1 MSEIETEKI
10 NYQPLEILQKRP
22 IPKPFTQVNV
32 QIKNNNTYLPV
43 DTDIQDAQAID
54 ADLQSVT
61 IEKEIPNTI
70 LNNELENFAQKNPE
84 KRPKNFIIDK
94 RNNNLV
100 NRNLILERI
109 FNHNNVDIQ
118 TAKQDTLVKEVRE
131 PGIEFVEKNEVIKP
145 VRKLIIKPTIKEIP
159 EPEPIETE
167 KSVIKPTKTK
177 LKIKNVD
184 IVENLDD
191 VDLTTAIIR
200 TQKVSDRLPKEKEK
214 IIMKTSSYYMNN
226 RKLFVEKMNSLFQPY
241 SRELYENNET
251 ISCNKGQS
259 NTFELLTHQKVV
271 RDYLNIYTPY
281 RGLLLYHGLGSGK
294 TCTSIAI
301 AEGMKSNKPV
311 FVMTPASLKSNF
323 FSELKKC
330 GDHMF
335 KKNQFWEFVSIDG
348 KPDMVNVLAKAL
360 SVSTAYVRKNG
371 GAWLLNVNKEPNY
384 DTLTVNEQEQL
395 DDQLNEMILVKYKH
409 RNYNGLNE
417 NQLKEMTGNGTRN
430 PFDNHVVVID
440 EAHNFVSRI
449 VNRLKDK
456 KSLAYRL
463 YEYLLSATNVKIVML
478 TGTPIINYPNEIAV
492 LFNILRGYITTW
504 TIPIE
509 WEKNDKMDSERV
521 LKMLDDGKMKTFD
534 QITYSDNKITI
545 TRNPFGF
552 INTKKR
558 GVAKGTKKKGGAP
571 LRKSRKTGV
580 KKMSFNEITGLDS
593 DPRVFVDDRIHV
605 GGDVFEKYNG
615 VKLDDSGN
623 LSNED
628 FIKQIIKILKKNGVR
643 VLEKQIVI
651 TNNKCLH
658 DSPDAFQNNF
668 VDVDTENAKN
678 INLLQRRILGLVS
691 YFKSA
696 QEELL
701 PEYVTTEEGDI
712 YHVVKTE
719 MTDHQFSV
727 YEKIRKEENDKDKR
741 MKTFKRMQKGDDLLN
756 ISSTYRI
763 FSRAACN
770 FVFPAGIERPIPNV
784 KETVE
789 KIDESIVD
797 TLSSKQSIDLNQN
810 LEDSDEKEDSI
821 DEKEEQLYM
830 KRIEK
835 AMNDVNANKE
845 NSDEK
850 MFLSRTELINYS
862 PKFAK
867 ILENLTDLE
876 NEGLHLIYSHFRTI
890 EGIGILRL
898 ILLANGFAEF
908 KIKKVDGVW
917 MIDELEE
924 DKDKP
929 KFVLYT
935 GTETVEEKEIIRNI
949 YNSMWTYVPGSIVEQ
964 LKMKNENNHLGEI
977 IKIIMITSSGAEGIN
992 LKNTRFVHVVE
1003 PYWHMVRV
1011 EQVVGRAR
1019 RICSH
1024 EDLPTDMRNVKVF
1037 LYVSTFS
1044 ESQKTDQK
1052 HIELIIRDTSRIDK
1066 KTPVTTDET
1075 LYELASIKQKI
1086 NNQILKAIKET
1097 AVDCNLYATN
1107 NKEEELVC
1115 YGFGK
1120 VESNAFSS
1128 YPSFEE
1134 DKKNK
1139 EGLDVKKVTWRGKI
1153 IKENGIEYVL
1163 NPDTNEVYDYNS
1175 YKSVMEGVGN
1185 LILVGKLVRK
1195 GNKQVLEKV

>member
-1 MSEIETEKI
+1 
-10 NYQPLEILQKRP
+10 
-22 IPKPFTQVNV
+22 
-32 QIKNNNTYLPV
+32 
-43 DTDIQDAQAID
+43 
-54 ADLQSVT
+54 
-61 IEKEIPNTI
+61 
-70 LNNELENFAQKNPE
+70 
-84 KRPKNFIIDK
+84 
-94 RNNNLV
+94 
-100 NRNLILERI
+100 
-109 FNHNNVDIQ
+109 
-118 TAKQDTLVKEVRE
+118 
-131 PGIEFVEKNEVIKP
+131 
-145 VRKLIIKPTIKEIP
+145 
-159 EPEPIETE
+159 
-167 KSVIKPTKTK
+167 
-177 LKIKNVD
+177 
-184 IVENLDD
+184 
-191 VDLTTAIIR
+191 
-200 TQKVSDRLPKEKEK
+200 
-214 IIMKTSSYYMNN
+214 
-226 RKLFVEKMNSLFQPY
+226 
-241 SRELYENNET
+241 
-251 ISCNKGQS
+251 
-259 NTFELLTHQKVV
+259 
-271 RDYLNIYTPY
+271 
-281 RGLLLYHGLGSGK
+281 
-294 TCTSIAI
+294 
-301 AEGMKSNKPV
+301 
-311 FVMTPASLKSNF
+311 
-323 FSELKKC
+323 
-330 GDHMF
+330 
-335 KKNQFWEFVSIDG
+335 
-348 KPDMVNVLAKAL
+348 
-360 SVSTAYVRKNG
+360 
-371 GAWLLNVNKEPNY
+371 
-384 DTLTVNEQEQL
+384 
-395 DDQLNEMILVKYKH
+395 
-409 RNYNGLNE
+409 
-417 NQLKEMTGNGTRN
+417 
-430 PFDNHVVVID
+430 
-440 EAHNFVSRI
+440 
-449 VNRLKDK
+449 
-456 KSLAYRL
+456 
-463 YEYLLSATNVKIVML
+463 
-478 TGTPIINYPNEIAV
+478 
-492 LFNILRGYITTW
+492 
-504 TIPIE
+504 
-509 WEKNDKMDSERV
+509 
-521 LKMLDDGKMKTFD
+521 
-534 QITYSDNKITI
+534 
-545 TRNPFGF
+545 
-552 INTKKR
+552 
-558 GVAKGTKKKGGAP
+558 
-571 LRKSRKTGV
+571 
-580 KKMSFNEITGLDS
+580 
-593 DPRVFVDDRIHV
+593 
-605 GGDVFEKYNG
+605 
-615 VKLDDSGN
+615 
-623 LSNED
+623 
-628 FIKQIIKILKKNGVR
+628 
-643 VLEKQIVI
+643 
-651 TNNKCLH
+651 
-658 DSPDAFQNNF
+658 
-668 VDVDTENAKN
+668 
-678 INLLQRRILGLVS
+678 
-691 YFKSA
+691 
-696 QEELL
+696 
-701 PEYVTTEEGDI
+701 
-712 YHVVKTE
+712 
-719 MTDHQFSV
+719 
-727 YEKIRKEENDKDKR
+727 
-741 MKTFKRMQKGDDLLN
+741 
-756 ISSTYRI
+756 
-763 FSRAACN
+763 
-770 FVFPAGIERPIPNV
+770 
-784 KETVE
+784 VE

-797 TLSSKQSIDLNQN
+797 ALSSKQSIDLNQN
-810 LEDSDEKEDSI
+810 LDDSDEKEESI

-1086 NNQILKAIKET
+1086 NNQILRAIKET